1 MGSLSVTETVE
12 NLLKASTPIS
22 ARFQIKESKIENR
35 EFLLCKVVLNRFL
48 LFPKQQIFFKEI
60 IWAADKVRT
69 A

>member
-22 ARFQIKESKIENR
+22 ARFQIKKSRIENR
-35 EFLLCKVVLNRFL
+35 QFLLCKLVLNRFL